1 MEESQLKQ
9 DLAFMFTELEKAV
22 NELEKFEGGNAS
34 AGTRIRKSMQSI
46 KSLAQDVR
54 VEVQRIKNEK

>member
-1 MEESQLKQ
+1 MKESQLKQ
-9 DLAFMFTELEKAV
+9 DLAYMFTELEKAV
-22 NELEKFEGGNAS
+22 NEVEKFEGGNAS

-54 VEVQRIKNEK
+54 VEVQTIKNNR